1 MSEVNRKFVLVV
13 EYDGTNYAGFQRQR
27 QLPTVQAALEKAL
40 HALTG
45 ERIRVS
51 GAGRTDAGVHA
62 RGQTISF
69 NSGLDRQLSTFT
81 SGLNHYLPTD
91 IAVRDCRVVPD
102 SFDVRRD
109 ALSREYRYYIV
120 TQAERLALQ
129 RHFAHWVPGN
139 LDLAAMQRAAAPLVG
154 SHDFASLASALARSN
169 VRGTV
174 RRIDQAEVRRH
185 GEQVVISLVGNAFLP
200 HQVRNTAG
208 ALIRVGRGKMTPEE
222 FYSIIEAKKPG
233 LGGPTAPAC
242 GLFLEKVNYPESPE
256 G

>member
-1 MSEVNRKFVLVV
+1 LSEVNRKFVLVV

-27 QLPTVQAALEKAL
+27 HQPTVQAALEQAL
-40 HALTG
+40 HTLTG

-69 NSGLDRQLSTFT
+69 SSGLDRELSTFT
-81 SGLNHYLPTD
+81 NGLNHYLPPD
-91 IAVRDCRVVPD
+91 IAVRDCWVMPA

-120 TQAERLALQ
+120 NRRTRPALQ
-129 RHFAHWVPGN
+129 RHFAHYVSGS
-139 LDLAAMQRAAAPLVG
+139 LDVAVMQRTADTLVG
-154 SHDFASLASALARSN
+154 SHDFASLASDLARSN

-174 RRIDQAEVRRH
+174 RRIDRAEVRRH
-185 GEQVVISLVGNAFLP
+185 GEQVVITMVGNAFLP

-222 FYSIIEAKKPG
+222 FCSIIEAKKPG
-233 LGGPTAPAC
+233 LGGPAAPAC
-242 GLFLEKVNYPESPE
+242 GLFLEKVNYPEIPE